1 MIQRS
6 FEASLHKLDADH
18 LRRTLHLV
26 KTACGP
32 VMNYDGRMVVQF
44 ASNDYLGLANHPAV
58 KQAACAAI
66 ADYGVGAGAS
76 RLISGSLLPH
86 HELEAALADF
96 KGTEAGLVWTS
107 GYVANLGLI
116 PALVDSRGLILADR
130 LSHASLIDGCRLSR
144 AQLRVFHHNDPEHVR
159 RLLRKRR
166 PSQPALIVTE
176 GVFSMDGDLAPLG
189 ELTALAQEYGALLFV
204 DDAHGTGVMGAH
216 GRGTAEHWGVDPGLL
231 IQMGTLSKA
240 LGSVGGYTV
249 GSRTYIEYLVNVCR
263 SVMYSTAPLPAASA
277 AARAAL
283 QLVREDRERRIRLW
297 RNREILYQGVKQLG
311 FEVTAT
317 QSPILP
323 ILLREPGLAVEMSR
337 LLLERGIYI
346 PAIRPPTVPKGTSR
360 LRLTVTSE
368 HTPEHL
374 RAALE
379 ALAHIGRAMNMLS

>member
-1 MIQRS
+1 MGYRF
-6 FEASLHKLDADH
+6 FEDSLQKLDADH
-18 LRRTLHLV
+18 LRRTLHPV
-26 KTACGP
+26 YTACDP
-32 VMNYDGRMVVQF
+32 VMSYDGRPVIQF

-66 ADYGVGAGAS
+66 AEFGVGAGAS
-76 RLISGSLLPH
+76 RLISGSMVPH

-96 KGTEAGLVWTS
+96 KGTEAGLVWAS
-107 GYVANLGLI
+107 GYAANLGLI
-116 PALVDSRGLILADR
+116 PALVNSHSLVLADR

-144 AQLRVFHHNDPEHVR
+144 ARLRVFHHNDPEHVR
-159 RLLRKRR
+159 TLLRKRR

-189 ELTALAQEYGALLFV
+189 ELTALAQEYGALLLV

-216 GRGTAEHWGVDPGLL
+216 GRGTVEHCGVDPGLL

-240 LGSVGGYTV
+240 LGSAGGYTV
-249 GSRTYIEYLVNVCR
+249 GSRTYVEYLVNVCR
-263 SVMYSTAPLPAASA
+263 SVMYTTAPLPAAAA

-283 QLVREDRERRIRLW
+283 QLVRNDRERRIRLW
-297 RNREILYQGVKQLG
+297 RNREILYQGVRQLG

-337 LLLERGIYI
+337 RLLEHGIYI

-374 RAALE
+374 HAALA
-379 ALAHIGRAMNMLS
+379 ALAHVGRAMNVLS